1 MNKLT
6 FPDWLTVLRFVL
18 TIPIVICLVV
28 NTPLSDSIALGCYI
42 LAALSDYFDGF
53 LARKWNQVGE
63 FGKFFDP
70 LADKFLVTSIL
81 LVLMHQ
87 KILVEPWLVAILLN
101 RDLIV
106 GGVRSLAATK
116 GKVIS
121 AGKSGK
127 WKTALQLVLIPL
139 LVLGFKMQNVSPW
152 FTNLY
157 VISYGLLW
165 FTAVLSLTSAWEYV
179 KVSLK

>member
-1 MNKLT
+1 MKRLT

-18 TIPIVICLVV
+18 TIPILVCLILNNPVA
-28 NTPLSDSIALGCYI
+28 DGIALSCYI
-42 LAALSDYFDGF
+42 IAAVSDYFDGY
-53 LARKWNQVGE
+53 LARKWNQVGD

-70 LADKFLVTSIL
+70 LADKFLVTSVL
-81 LVLMHQ
+81 LVLVHQ

-101 RDLIV
+101 RDLII

-127 WKTALQLVLIPL
+127 WKTALQMVVIPL
-139 LVLGFKMQNVSPW
+139 LVIGFKLQAYPLFNG
-152 FTNLY
+152 LY
-157 VISYGLLW
+157 MVSYGLLW
-165 FTAVLSLTSAWEYV
+165 FTCVLSLTSAWDYI
-179 KVSLK
+179 KLSLE